1 MKKKSITL
9 NVIYLK
15 TLENK
20 KGEHEYTHL
29 QTGKV
34 IIYYNMKYVT
44 ITDLVIK
51 YVEVMAYVKGIT
63 ILKIQEKN
71 RVPLNPVDWISK

>member
-1 MKKKSITL
+1 
-9 NVIYLK
+9 
-15 TLENK
+15 
-20 KGEHEYTHL
+20 
-29 QTGKV
+29 
-34 IIYYNMKYVT
+34 MKYVT

-63 ILKIQEKN
+63 IMKIQEKN